1 MEKYLILIMGPQGS
15 GKGTQGK
22 LLAKKFGFVY
32 AEMGPTL
39 KEYGEE
45 NLSDGKIIQKMQTEG
60 KLVPD
65 KIVLRAIKYK
75 FGGGMSIILDG
86 VPRNKIQAKEI
97 IALAR
102 DYGLTAIGIYIDL
115 SDEEALAR
123 LLSRLI
129 CPVDGYEPPYPDS
142 LKKKNCDLCQAKLV
156 RRQDDNKT
164 AIKERLKEYHQ
175 KTEPMI
181 QFLSTN
187 EVKIIKVDGRP
198 NVQEVQNSITK
209 ELGEAGLKR

>member
-1 MEKYLILIMGPQGS
+1 MENFLIIIMGPQGS
-15 GKGTQGK
+15 GKGTQGR

-39 KEYGEE
+39 KEYGQE
-45 NLSDGKIIQKMQTEG
+45 NPADGKIIKKMQSEG

-65 KIVLRAIKYK
+65 EIVMKAIKYK
-75 FGGGMSIILDG
+75 FGGGTSIILDG
-86 VPRNKIQAKEI
+86 VPRNKVQAEEI
-97 IALAR
+97 VALAR
-102 DYGLTAIGIYIDL
+102 DYGLTTIGVYIDL

-156 RRQDDNKT
+156 RRPDDNKT

-181 QFLSTN
+181 QFLSSN

-198 NVQEVQNSITK
+198 NVQEVQNSIAK
-209 ELGEAGLKR
+209 ELGDAGLKR